1 MLVQTY
7 QYPSG
12 SENMLCC
19 DSQSQ
24 WLSSMWRGECQCR
37 LATNHHFDWLFGC
50 IGLACL
56 PQDFHRQACRC
67 GLETFAIEDADSM
80 AG

>member
-1 MLVQTY
+1 
-7 QYPSG
+7 
-12 SENMLCC
+12 
-19 DSQSQ
+19 
-24 WLSSMWRGECQCR
+24 MWRGECQCR

-56 PQDFHRQACRC
+56 PQDFHRQACRYD
-67 GLETFAIEDADSM
+67 LETFAIEDADSM